1 MKEAGDKG
9 KLVVIS
15 GPTAV
20 GKSRLAAELGR
31 AVNGEVISADS
42 MQVYRYM
49 DIGSAKVTKEEMLGV
64 PHHMLDVAD
73 PKEAMDASRYKT
85 MAEEW
90 IRDVQS
96 RGRLPI
102 VCGGTGFYIQAL
114 VRDIDFTETR
124 ADQAKRSELEAFAKE
139 KGPEA
144 LHARLRELDPASADA
159 IHPNNVKRVIRAI
172 EYFSETGSSIAEHNE
187 KEREKK
193 SPYDLIWFLI
203 EDERSRLYER
213 IDRRVDF
220 MLEEGLIDE
229 VRYLKAMGLGMED
242 VSMQGIGYKE
252 VLAYLDGQYDEAE
265 MIRLI
270 KRNSRHYAKRQL
282 TWFRNREETI
292 RLTLSDFDGDIM
304 NVFERMLQIVQDRF
318 DLRPDQIVQP

>member
-139 KGPEA
+139 NGLAVANRDGIAKVSSSA
-144 LHARLRELDPASADA
+144 LEGRP
-159 IHPNNVKRVIRAI
+159 VTVCM
-172 EYFSETGSSIAEHNE
+172 
-187 KEREKK
+187 
-193 SPYDLIWFLI
+193 IW
-203 EDERSRLYER
+203 EPTATPDTSW
-213 IDRRVDF
+213 
-220 MLEEGLIDE
+220 
-229 VRYLKAMGLGMED
+229 AW
-242 VSMQGIGYKE
+242 
-252 VLAYLDGQYDEAE
+252 AYLPTT
-265 MIRLI
+265 
-270 KRNSRHYAKRQL
+270 SRSTA
-282 TWFRNREETI
+282 
-292 RLTLSDFDGDIM
+292 
-304 NVFERMLQIVQDRF
+304 
-318 DLRPDQIVQP
+318 P